1 MGIAVAVAVGVGIEV
16 SVGTGVL
23 VGEGVTVETSAGKL
37 QAVNAKIVKIINQN
51 LLLMFCS
58 GVGDYYILLRRYNL
72 RMPIR
77 LLSPEVASQIA
88 AGEVVERPAS
98 VVKELLENSLDA
110 GAHAISI
117 TIEEAGKK
125 LIEVADDGV
134 GISPDEL
141 ELAVA
146 RHATSKLA
154 RSDELFSISTLGFRG
169 EALAS
174 IASVSR
180 MTVTSRVRNEQEGV
194 RLRVEG
200 GQMGTLNRVGTPVGT
215 TVRVEDLFYNV
226 PARLKF
232 LKSDTTER
240 RAIDVLVTRYAL
252 AYADRR
258 FKLSDGRNVALQT
271 AGDGDRR
278 AILAALYGVDVA
290 RQMLE
295 IQSEEEG
302 FQLTGFISPTSLTRS
317 NRREITFFI
326 NGRWVQD
333 VSLSTAL
340 LQAYHTL
347 LMVGRYPMT
356 ALFLEIPPQEVDVN
370 VHPAKAEVRFRNPDK
385 VFSFV
390 QRSAR
395 RALLA
400 YSPVPNVAPSL
411 WGISRTVP
419 GEQPRHTGLDWK
431 IGHDEELF
439 RSSNAESPVPS
450 ESVEAEQTHSQL
462 HVPESP
468 SPVSIQTT
476 HPTIPLLRLV
486 GQIGASY
493 LVAEGPDGL
502 YLIDQHAAHERVLF
516 EKLMAQHAL
525 KNIPSQALLTPVAVT
540 LPPHAA
546 NLLLTQIPVLQRF
559 GFDVEEFGPNTFQV
573 RAMPVLFMGSDPSAA
588 LRALVEDFEEDESP
602 LQHEI
607 ETKLAARVCKRMA
620 VKAGQAL
627 SNEEQRAL
635 LHDLER
641 CDSPRTCPHGRPTMI
656 HLSVDMLERQFGR
669 RGAR

>member
-1 MGIAVAVAVGVGIEV
+1 
-16 SVGTGVL
+16 
-23 VGEGVTVETSAGKL
+23 
-37 QAVNAKIVKIINQN
+37 
-51 LLLMFCS
+51 
-58 GVGDYYILLRRYNL
+58 
-72 RMPIR
+72 MPIR

-88 AGEVVERPAS
+88 AGEVIERPAS

-110 GAHAISI
+110 GARSIAI

-125 LIEVADDGV
+125 LIEVADDGS
-134 GISPDEL
+134 GIPSAEL
-141 ELAVA
+141 ELAVS
-146 RHATSKLA
+146 RHATSKLV
-154 RSDELFSISTLGFRG
+154 RSDQLFSISTLGFRG

-174 IASVSR
+174 IGSVSR
-180 MTVTSRVRNEQEGV
+180 MTVTSRVQDEPEGA
-194 RLRVEG
+194 RLRLEG
-200 GQMGTLNRVGTPVGT
+200 GITGGLTRVGTTVGT

-252 AYADRR
+252 AYAGKR
-258 FKLSDGRNVALQT
+258 FRLADGKNVILQT
-271 AGDGDRR
+271 SGDGDRR

-290 RQMLE
+290 KQMLE
-295 IQSEEEG
+295 MMSEEDG
-302 FQLTGFISPTSLTRS
+302 LRLTGFISPTSLTRS

-326 NGRWVQD
+326 NGRWVHD

-347 LMVGRYPMT
+347 LMVGRYPLT
-356 ALFLEIPPQEVDVN
+356 ALFLEIPPAEVDVN
-370 VHPAKAEVRFRNPDK
+370 VHPAKAEVRFRDQDK

-411 WGISRTVP
+411 WGTTRSIPS
-419 GEQPRHTGLDWK
+419 EQPHHTGLDWK
-431 IGHDEELF
+431 IGHDEELWSDDNLQSLIST
-439 RSSNAESPVPS
+439 SSVQSPPAAQAAIS
-450 ESVEAEQTHSQL
+450 TSSQTR
-462 HVPESP
+462 
-468 SPVSIQTT
+468 
-476 HPTIPLLRLV
+476 IPLLRLI
-486 GQIGASY
+486 GQIGATY

-502 YLIDQHAAHERVLF
+502 YLVDQHAAHERVLF
-516 EKLMAQHAL
+516 EKLMAQHAI
-525 KNIPSQALLTPVAVT
+525 KNILSQALLTPAVVK
-540 LPPHAA
+540 LPPPSA
-546 NLLLTQIPVLQRF
+546 NLLLTQLPVLEHF

-573 RAMPVLFMGSDPSAA
+573 RTMPALFMGSDPSAA
-588 LRALVEDFEEDESP
+588 LRALVEDFEEDETP
-602 LQHEI
+602 LQNEI
-607 ETKLAARVCKRMA
+607 EAKIAARVCKRLA
-620 VKAGQAL
+620 VKAGQVL

-635 LHDLER
+635 LIDLEA
-641 CDSPRTCPHGRPTMI
+641 CNSPRTCPHGRPTMI